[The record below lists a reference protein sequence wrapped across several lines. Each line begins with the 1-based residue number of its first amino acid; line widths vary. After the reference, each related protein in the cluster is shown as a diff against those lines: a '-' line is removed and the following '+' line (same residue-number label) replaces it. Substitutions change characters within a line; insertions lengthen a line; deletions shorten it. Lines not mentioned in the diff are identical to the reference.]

1 MRFIPQEKGKAAVY
15 LVLILG
21 ALGAAAYL
29 MYGRGGAPGTP
40 EERAEQAAINEHAE
54 KINSTMKA
62 PAPQPD
68 LPVEK
73 RPPRGAPNTTK

>member
-15 LVLILG
+15 LVVILG
-21 ALGAAAYL
+21 ALGVAAYL
-29 MYGRGGAPGTP
+29 MYGRGGNSDP
-40 EERAEQAAINEHAE
+40 EAAAEQEAINEHAE
-54 KINSTMKA
+54 KINATMKA